1 MEAGLWEGE
10 QGCERSAREL
20 LVVME
25 PYHDCITEHP
35 GCAAALQ
42 DVIIGGNGVKGT
54 KEPRVTPCTCMRL
67 LLSHFS
73 RVRLCV
79 TP

>member
-42 DVIIGGNGVKGT
+42 DVITGGNGVKGT
-54 KEPRVTPCTCMRL
+54 
-67 LLSHFS
+67 H
-73 RVRLCV
+73 
-79 TP
+79 

>member
-42 DVIIGGNGVKGT
+42 DVIIGGNGYRYDVVSPLQELDVLNSKQ
-54 KEPRVTPCTCMRL
+54 
-67 LLSHFS
+67 
-73 RVRLCV
+73 
-79 TP
+79 